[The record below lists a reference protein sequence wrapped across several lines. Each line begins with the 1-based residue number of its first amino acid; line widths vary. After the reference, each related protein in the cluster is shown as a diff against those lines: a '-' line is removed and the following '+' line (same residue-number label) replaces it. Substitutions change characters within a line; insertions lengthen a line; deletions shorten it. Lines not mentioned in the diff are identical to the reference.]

1 MRSYLSELVGNAAL
15 RARIGEDIA
24 KGSFSHAY
32 ILEGDEG
39 SGKHTLARAI
49 AMSLACENRQNG
61 DEPLPCGHC
70 RSCRKILSGNCPDIL
85 YVKREEDRAT
95 MGVNVIRE
103 LRTDVPVLPNDLD
116 FKIYLIE
123 EAHLMTPQAQNA
135 FLLTLEEPPKFVLF
149 LLLANDASVL
159 LETVRSRAPVLR
171 LQPIGDD
178 MMRDYLLSPERP
190 AVARSAKALAEQH
203 PSDFAALLRMSDG
216 RIGRALTLLEEKKR
230 APLLARRDTA
240 QKVCEL
246 LSHGNGGT
254 ELLSL
259 LYAFDKSREEATER
273 LTCIRDALRD
283 LLALTLSDTAPLVFF
298 TDREAA
304 EDLSIRFTSASIL
317 SRIKATDEAL
327 HSLSINAN
335 VRLTLTRYHNRLTA

>member
-1 MRSYLSELVGNAAL
+1 MRQYLSELVGNAAL

-49 AMSLACENRQNG
+49 AMSLACENRQN
-61 DEPLPCGHC
+61 DTEPLPCGHC
-70 RSCRKILSGNCPDIL
+70 RSCRKIAAGNCPDIL
-85 YVKREEDRAT
+85 HVTREKDRAT
-95 MGVNVIRE
+95 MGVDVIRE

-123 EAHLMTPQAQNA
+123 EAHLMTQQAQNA
-135 FLLTLEEPPKFVLF
+135 FLLTLEEPPAFVLF
-149 LLLANDASVL
+149 LLLANDADVL

-171 LQPIGDD
+171 MQPIDD
-178 MMRDYLLSPERP
+178 ATLSGYLLSPDRP
-190 AVARSAKALAEQH
+190 AVARAAKTLFEQSPDDFSALI
-203 PSDFAALLRMSDG
+203 RMSDG

-240 QKVCEL
+240 EKVCDL
-246 LSHGNGGT
+246 LSRGSGGT

-259 LYAFDKSREEATER
+259 LYAFDKSREEAAAR
-273 LTCIRDALRD
+273 LSSIRDALRD

-298 TDREAA
+298 TNRERA
-304 EDLSIRFTSASIL
+304 EDLSIRFTAAAL
-317 SRIKATDEAL
+317 LARIEATDEAL
-327 HSLSINAN
+327 AALSINAN
-335 VRLTLTRYHNRLTA
+335 VRLTLTQYHHRLG